1 MNQASDHSR
10 STIIVQALHS
20 ALGLFKVRREER
32 RLAWG
37 ALLYALVLNTMIV
50 CRYWEWFSQ
59 VTDGYR
65 KLVLRHFH
73 ISGFDPI
80 TYLVLNDWS
89 AAYNIYRH
97 PLLAFFMWIPAQ
109 INHLIILVTGVNF
122 AQVLTAMF
130 LVAATF
136 YAVLFLFRILREIV
150 SLPAT
155 DALLLTLLFLSFA
168 YTMVSLSVPDHF
180 GLSTTAL
187 ILTLYV
193 AGRSLLRGR
202 PLTKAQ
208 TVLFF
213 LLTAGI
219 SLNNGIKV
227 FLASWGTSGKRFFR
241 PAHLLQAVIVPSA
254 LIWGFARWEWQTF
267 EKPKYL
273 ARQEA
278 TAARE
283 KKERGAIMQNLIKQ
297 SATTDT
303 TGLSHTADSIF
314 RARAKEK
321 ERRRMK
327 KAVYALVG
335 IDRFLHPATLLLL
348 GPCAE
353 DAVGR
358 WERPVVSV
366 VADCLMRFCMMAP
379 RSFFSRAAVASWRAR
394 YFGFSNVCHSQRA
407 NPHISADGTITAC
420 SRWAGRKNRLPL
432 VPQLARKTLMPLLS
446 EMPAVSRKNSTVCAF
461 VSGLPRSRLRPA
473 T

>member
-20 ALGLFKVRREER
+20 ALGLFRVRREER

-37 ALLYALVLNTMIV
+37 DLLYALVLNTMVV

-136 YAVLFLFRILREIV
+136 YAVIFLFRILREIV

-187 ILTLYV
+187 ILPLYV

-241 PAHLLQAVIVPSA
+241 PAHLLLAVIVPSA

-327 KAVYALVG
+327 KAVYAHQG
-335 IDRFLHPATLLLL
+335 NSRR
-348 GPCAE
+348 GPTP
-353 DAVGR
+353 
-358 WERPVVSV
+358 RP
-366 VADCLMRFCMMAP
+366 
-379 RSFFSRAAVASWRAR
+379 RAWRASSKTCLASPYSSTPTMCWATCSSIAPSSSPTAMR
-394 YFGFSNVCHSQRA
+394 RAMPSRPSSSSSSSPASGWGAAGAFCGSPCH
-407 NPHISADGTITAC
+407 G
-420 SRWAGRKNRLPL
+420 W
-432 VPQLARKTLMPLLS
+432 
-446 EMPAVSRKNSTVCAF
+446 VST
-461 VSGLPRSRLRPA
+461 
-473 T
+473 